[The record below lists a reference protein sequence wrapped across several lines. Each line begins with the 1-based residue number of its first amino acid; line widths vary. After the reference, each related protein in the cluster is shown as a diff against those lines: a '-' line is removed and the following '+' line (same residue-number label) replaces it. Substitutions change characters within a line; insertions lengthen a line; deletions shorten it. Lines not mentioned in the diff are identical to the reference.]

1 MTTVIKTLC
10 HKSRNSRW
18 RCSIKKGVLKNF
30 AKFAG
35 KHLCHSLFFNK
46 LAGFR
51 PGILLKKR
59 LWHKCIPVNFRKF
72 LWTPFLQNTFGRL
85 SIVIRELQTVFWK
98 LRLEITNFL
107 ENCVSSFFWWLNNF
121 SFRTGLHA
129 LRTSWSNTQ
138 INQVPRQ
145 TTHLNSNKT

>member
-1 MTTVIKTLC
+1 MRNKNISEILVRSKVYLRPYQISTRELSCKYSWRVKAVDYC

-51 PGILLKKR
+51 PGIFLKKR

-107 ENCVSSFFWWLNNF
+107 ENCVSSFFDD
-121 SFRTGLHA
+121 
-129 LRTSWSNTQ
+129 
-138 INQVPRQ
+138 
-145 TTHLNSNKT
+145 